1 MMMLK
6 ELHTVL
12 NNFIENRFDEVFSL
26 PIDIIVST
34 VHDLL
39 TTNFNTIFKVSIVP
53 LNKLLCEESSNF
65 YGETS
70 LILIEP
76 ETVDSETNLK
86 YFAVVFENY
95 KPNTKNEPVPCFF
108 LSELMSEGKTRF
120 CQISNTGKELIL
132 ERYNLEMND
141 STEGFINSVA
151 GCLDHIE
158 FYNETITKTD
168 DDGKEKSYLFTGLR
182 YYYDRLI
189 FETIT
194 L

>member
-1 MMMLK
+1 MMLK
-6 ELHTVL
+6 DLHTVL
-12 NNFIENRFDEVFSL
+12 NSFIENRFDEVFSL

-34 VHDLL
+34 VRDLL
-39 TTNFNTIFKVSIVP
+39 KANFDTFFKVSLVP

-108 LSELMSEGKTRF
+108 LSELIQNGKARF

-141 STEGFINSVA
+141 SAEGLINSVA

-168 DDGKEKSYLFTGLR
+168 DAGKEKSYLFTGLR